1 MVSFDDGT
9 CSFIVTHGADRESAV
24 MQFVYMYYVPKIL
37 STAVLINF
45 ALRGSKGRKKKKRN
59 ATMYREAGARRREF
73 LTPNT
78 HIRIREAS
86 SQKLRHGL

>member
-9 CSFIVTHGADRESAV
+9 CTCSFLVTHGADRESAV

-45 ALRGSKGRKKKKRN
+45 ALRGSKGKKKKKGMPLC
-59 ATMYREAGARRREF
+59 TEKQARAAVNF
-73 LTPNT
+73 
-78 HIRIREAS
+78 
-86 SQKLRHGL
+86 